1 MNMQAF
7 KDFVS
12 DKKAEVTAVSSAIVA
27 SGAMVPALAFAEGE
41 TPTVSGTLNSGVQQA
56 VTQAQDAILAV
67 LPQALILMGVV
78 LGITVGIRLFKRIGK

>member
-27 SGAMVPALAFAEGE
+27 SGAMAPALAFAED
-41 TPTVSGTLNSGVQQA
+41 PATVTGTLTSGVQGA
-56 VTQAQDAILAV
+56 VTEAQNAILAV

-78 LGITVGIRLFKRIGK
+78 LGITVGIRLFKKIGK